1 MALNNYKVLGQ
12 ASVGNVIT
20 IPVNNHALTSNVA
33 TLTTPVAHNLKAGDR
48 VYVIGN
54 TNAILNGNV
63 LVASVSSSANFTY
76 PRTNA
81 NISSAAT
88 TSTSVTTF
96 ITPAGSAV
104 TNKAKTDGIATL
116 TVASTSGIA
125 AGDYIDVYI
134 NDAAFDGTNI
144 RVYDVP
150 NSTTLRYVSVGANVS
165 SAAVSSGALS
175 VYTAQTLYTVP
186 SAKEAIAASMTVS
199 NLNGIGV
206 AGRFALYLVLSG
218 ESGTPDKSRLIPWT
232 DLVDGEVINFTLGTS
247 LSAGDK
253 LVMRG
258 LTPGLSVTVT
268 GTELS
273 L

>member
-1 MALNNYKVLGQ
+1 MALNTYKVLGQ

-48 VYVIGN
+48 AYVIGN
-54 TNAILNGNV
+54 TNAILNGSV

-96 ITPAGSAV
+96 SVPAGAAV

-116 TVASTSGIA
+116 TIGSTSGIA
-125 AGDYIDVYI
+125 AGDNIDVYI
-134 NDAAFDGTNI
+134 NDAAFDGTGI

-150 NSTTLRYVSVGANVS
+150 SGTTLRYVSIGANVT
-165 SAAVSSGALS
+165 SAAVTSGALA
-175 VYTAQTLYTVP
+175 VYGATPIYQVP
-186 SAKEAIAASMTVS
+186 SGKEAIAASMTVN

-206 AGRFALYLVLSG
+206 SGRFALYLVLSG
-218 ESGTPDKSRLIPWT
+218 ESGTPAKSTLIPWT

-268 GTELS
+268 GTEMS